1 MELILWRHADAEQAA
16 ENQAD
21 EARAL
26 TAKGRKQAQKMAEW
40 LNRVLPENCT
50 IVASPAVRT
59 VQTVEALGRSYKTS
73 PALATGSHAEEV
85 LRAID
90 WPNNEAPVLIV
101 GHQPTLGR
109 IAALLIA
116 GAAQDWTIRK
126 ANICWIERRAGDE
139 TGASYIK
146 AMIGPDLVDK

>member
-16 ENQAD
+16 EDQPD

-40 LNRVLPENCT
+40 LNRTLPENCT
-50 IVASPAVRT
+50 ILASPAVRT
-59 VQTVEALGRSYKTS
+59 LQTVEALGRNYKVS
-73 PALATGSHAEEV
+73 SALASNAHPEDL
-85 LRAID
+85 LRAVG
-90 WPNNEAPVLIV
+90 WPGNQEPVLVV

-116 GAAQDWTIRK
+116 GTAQDWTIRK

-139 TGASYIK
+139 TGTSYIK
-146 AMIGPDLVDK
+146 ALIGPDLVDK